1 MQYIPK
7 QNTEPTNWNNW
18 FTKGTGHRSFDYGAD
33 YSSLT
38 NLNQAKNHLLEEQH
52 HLCAYCQQKLTSETA
67 SIEHVIPKE
76 FNKEL
81 STNYHNLVAVC
92 KDSPK
97 DTLNNRKHCDKERG
111 NKLLPSFIFYSNSE
125 VTNTKNNP
133 FFKAYA
139 DGKILPKD
147 NILPED
153 KAQADA
159 FINLLNLNHTQLID
173 RRAKDFLNGLI
184 NAYQSLPSHQ
194 QNNKFWKVQFD
205 RILLNKTQPFRQ
217 FLLIYIGTKIG
228 IN

>member
-18 FTKGTGHRSFDYGAD
+18 FTKGTGHRSFDYKAD
-33 YSSLT
+33 YSSLPD
-38 NLNQAKNHLLEEQH
+38 LKQAKNYLLEEQH

-97 DTLNNRKHCDKERG
+97 DILNNRKHCDKERG

-125 VTNTKNNP
+125 VTNTKNSP
-133 FFKAYA
+133 FFKAYYE
-139 DGKILPKD
+139 GLIVPKD
-147 NILPED
+147 NILLED
-153 KAQADA
+153 KAQAVA
-159 FINLLNLNHTQLID
+159 FINLLNLNHTQLKEK
-173 RRAKDFLNGLI
+173 RAKDVLNGLMDVFL
-184 NAYQSLPSHQ
+184 SLPPHQ
-194 QNNKFWKVQFD
+194 RTNYWRVQFN

-217 FLLIYIGTKIG
+217 FLLIYIGNKIG